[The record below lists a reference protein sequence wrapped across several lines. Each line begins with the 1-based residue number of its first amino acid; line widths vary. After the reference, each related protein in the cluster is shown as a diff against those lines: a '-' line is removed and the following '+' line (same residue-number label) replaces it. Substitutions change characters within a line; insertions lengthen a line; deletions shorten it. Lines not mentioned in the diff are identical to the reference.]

1 MSAAPY
7 YALQDR
13 HTTAARSA
21 PADRVARLQRRP
33 EGPLQRP
40 DDVRE
45 VGGRHDPRLDVRLGG
60 QDGAAPPRVVLPAAV
75 RPRYVAADG
84 DVTAASAEGAKRA
97 ALDAERVTGN
107 RARGLRVL
115 SAERLCAVGWQTQRT
130 LFEEGPT
137 DGRA

>member
-21 PADRVARLQRRP
+21 PADRVPRLQRRP
-33 EGPLQRP
+33 EEPLQRL
-40 DDVRE
+40 DDVCE
-45 VGGRHDPRLDVRLGG
+45 VRGRHDPRIDVQPGG
-60 QDGAAPPRVVLPAAV
+60 QDGVAPPLVVLPAAV

-84 DVTAASAEGAKRA
+84 DVTAASAEGAKRT
-97 ALDAERVTGN
+97 ALAAERVTSN
-107 RARGLRVL
+107 RTKRRRAL
-115 SAERLCAVGWQTQRT
+115 SAERLWAVGWRTQRT

-137 DGRA
+137 DGRV